1 MQRLYRT
8 SLWCRY
14 IVAME
19 TSDYVAKTASL
30 QRLLVTSLY
39 ERLQR
44 RRSFNVVRRSHRNYM
59 AMSERR
65 RLTISQGHCNNV
77 SVSSGGNNWN
87 VDVNEN

>member
-19 TSDYVAKTASL
+19 TSDDVAKTASL
-30 QRLLVTSLY
+30 QRLLMTSLY
-39 ERLQR
+39 ETLKR
-44 RRSFNVVRRSHRNYM
+44 RRSFNVVGRFDRNYM

-65 RLTISQGHCNNV
+65 RLAISQRRCSNV
-77 SVSSGGNNWN
+77 GVSTGG
-87 VDVNEN
+87 EQLERRCQ